1 MDLIILDERSQSQ
14 PASTWTEYLCL
25 VRVGDGRF
33 RLDIRTRPII
43 CEYHEWLSEQQDE
56 DAEDFNY
63 DIELPATING
73 KPVYGVEDEFLL
85 ADELSEPLNDDE
97 MSEVFNL
104 ESMKKAEKVLAQW
117 KWDGIS
123 SENILSNMKEI
134 FGA

>member
-1 MDLIILDERSQSQ
+1 MDFIIRNERSQSL

-73 KPVYGVEDEFLL
+73 QTVYGVEDEFIL
-85 ADELSEPLNDDE
+85 ADELPEPLNDDE

-104 ESMKKAEKVLAQW
+104 ESMKKAEEAVRQW
-117 KWDGIS
+117 DWDGVTAVLI
-123 SENILSNMKEI
+123 EKEVLN
-134 FGA
+134 FTK

>member
-1 MDLIILDERSQSQ
+1 MDFIILDERSQSH
-14 PASTWTEYLCL
+14 PTSTWTEYLCL
-25 VRVGDGRF
+25 VSIGDGRF

-73 KPVYGVEDEFLL
+73 KPVYGVEDEFIL
-85 ADELSEPLNDDE
+85 ADELPEPLNDDE
-97 MSEVFNL
+97 MSEVFDL
-104 ESMKKAEKVLAQW
+104 ESMEKAEKVLEQW
-117 KWDGIS
+117 KWDGRS
-123 SENILSNMKEI
+123 SENILSNTKEI

>member
-1 MDLIILDERSQSQ
+1 MDFIILDERSQSQ

-73 KPVYGVEDEFLL
+73 QTVYGVEDEFIL
-85 ADELSEPLNDDE
+85 ADELPEPLNDDE

-104 ESMKKAEKVLAQW
+104 ESMKKAEEAVRQW
-117 KWDGIS
+117 DWDGVTAVLI
-123 SENILSNMKEI
+123 EKEVLN
-134 FGA
+134 FTK

>member
-1 MDLIILDERSQSQ
+1 MDFIIFDERSQSQ
-14 PASTWTEYLCL
+14 STSTWTEYLCL
-25 VRVGDGRF
+25 VRVGDGLF
-33 RLDIRTRPII
+33 RLNIRTRPII

-73 KPVYGVEDEFLL
+73 QAVYGVEDEFIL
-85 ADELSEPLNDDE
+85 ADELPEPLNDDE

-123 SENILSNMKEI
+123 SENILSNTKEI